1 MTLIMPVGGKILL
14 KPVLLGNNLRILFPR
29 AEKII
34 SPENF
39 STESDKCINN
49 DSVDKEKKM
58 LLILSHKLVPKQEEE
73 ARQRF
78 GISKFLP
85 MPMSYIINGQ
95 IYLLSWRI
103 YETISTTF
111 WNGLI

>member
-1 MTLIMPVGGKILL
+1 
-14 KPVLLGNNLRILFPR
+14 
-29 AEKII
+29 
-34 SPENF
+34 
-39 STESDKCINN
+39 
-49 DSVDKEKKM
+49 M

-85 MPMSYIINGQ
+85 MPNELHNKWSNIPPE
-95 IYLLSWRI
+95 LED